1 MLILASIACSPQADT
16 TADTPASLASRF
28 GVDLDP
34 VSQGRSATSGS
45 SWGAFADSADT
56 GSADTARPT
65 APMAQI
71 TADRTGS
78 VGDTISF
85 DGTGSF
91 DPEGGTLTYAWSL
104 EFSPD
109 ESFQSSGDIADR
121 YTDAGSFVADTA
133 GTYGVALVVTN
144 EAGESSQPYYA
155 SATITGDAN
164 SAPVAD
170 AGADMTV
177 YFQHFVN
184 LLATDTT
191 DADDDDLSYAWSFV
205 SVPAASAL
213 TAADWFTADTDHG
226 SFLPDVEGDY
236 EVEVRV
242 EDDDEA
248 DTDSVTI
255 TVLPESG
262 NTPPYVDVGPPQVVA
277 LGDDVTIDGSASYDP
292 DSEPITGWSVAFT
305 SLPAGS
311 ALTDGDIAD
320 ASTQLAGFTPDVEG
334 EFLLE
339 VQGSDGTDTQVI
351 ELSVTVDGPG
361 SPVVDAGLDQSVPLG
376 VDVTLCSSSYHNRGE
391 TMTAAWTLTSA
402 PAGSSL
408 TSSDI
413 SSSSSTEAGFSPDTT
428 GAFVFQLAHT
438 DSDETVTDSVTMT
451 VF

>member
-1 MLILASIACSPQADT
+1 MLILVSIACSPQADT

-28 GVDLDP
+28 GVDLNP

-45 SWGAFADSADT
+45 SWSSFGDSADSGT
-56 GSADTARPT
+56 GDTARPT

-71 TADRTGS
+71 TADQTGS

-104 EFSPD
+104 EFAPGK
-109 ESFQSSGDIADR
+109 SFQSSGDIADR

-144 EAGESSQPYYA
+144 EAGVASQPYYA
-155 SATITGDAN
+155 SATISGDAN

-170 AGADMTV
+170 AGADRTV

-184 LLATDTT
+184 LLATDST
-191 DADDDDLSYAWSFV
+191 DANDDDLAYAWSFV
-205 SVPAASAL
+205 SVPASSAL
-213 TAADWFTADTDHG
+213 TAADWVTTVPFHG

-236 EVEVRV
+236 EVELRV
-242 EDDDEA
+242 EDDEDS
-248 DTDSVTI
+248 DTDSVTV
-255 TVLPESG
+255 TVLPESS
-262 NTPPYVDVGPPQVVA
+262 NTPPYVDVGPPQFVA
-277 LGDDVTIDGSASYDP
+277 LGDDVTIDGTGSYDP
-292 DSEPITGWSVAFT
+292 DSEAIISWSVAFT
-305 SLPAGS
+305 SVPAGS
-311 ALTDGDIAD
+311 ALTDGDIAG
-320 ASTQLAGFTPDVEG
+320 ASSQLSGFTPDVEG

-351 ELSVTVDGPG
+351 EFSVNVAGPS

-376 VDVTLCSSSYHNRGE
+376 VDITVCSSSYHNRGE

-402 PAGSSL
+402 PSGSSL

-413 SSSSSTEAGFSPDTT
+413 SDASSTEAGFSPDTT

-451 VF
+451 IF